1 MGDGV
6 ATKSLG
12 PHPPVEADDPPAPG
26 LDQRLRERL
35 AAPSDDPSRTWAE
48 RAAEALIAA
57 AVRGD
62 LRAWAVLSRRLAP
75 AAPAAEE
82 AATPIDDET
91 ARRVL
96 EAVRGPVKD
105 RSSAQGRS

>member
-6 ATKSLG
+6 ASKSLG
-12 PHPPVEADDPPAPG
+12 LPPSAEADPSSAPG

-48 RAAEALIAA
+48 RAAEALVEA

-75 AAPAAEE
+75 AAPAAED

-105 RSSAQGRS
+105 RSTAQGRS